1 MAQTLSHGEFSL
13 LEGVRRESML
23 PRKFTVQEMDDKL
36 RNAKYAVRG
45 AVPQRAAELAS
56 KLKAGESMPFERLVF
71 CNIGNPHAVQ
81 QKPITFYRQ
90 VAAAVTDP
98 SLLEGGPYAT
108 DVVRRAK
115 EYLQATNNAGT
126 GAYTDSSG
134 LLLVRQQ
141 VAEFL
146 LKRDGF
152 PADPK
157 AIYLT
162 TGASEGVK
170 RAISA
175 LLKDDRCGMLIP
187 RPQYPLYSAALTMAG
202 GRIVYY
208 ELYEEKGWRTTAEEL
223 EQAAADAFTDGTKL
237 RAITVINPG
246 NPVGAVLDRDDIV
259 MIINFATEQKLVI
272 LADEVY
278 QANVYKEGKQFHS
291 FKKVLRELQAEDKR
305 RYAETQLIS
314 FHSTSKGII
323 GECGQRGG
331 YMEYVGFSDSVL
343 GQFTKMAAT
352 SLSSNT
358 LGQIFMGMM
367 VTPPEPSE
375 PSYELFQKETTEIFE
390 SLKRRALHLTAELNT
405 VPGISCQPIDGAM
418 YAFPKITLPSG
429 AIEEAKK
436 RHQDADEFWCLELLE
451 KTGIVTVPGSGFG
464 QAKDTFHFRTTILP
478 PDAVLEDV
486 VKKLKAFQEEFNNK
500 YGAGYS
506 SS

>member
-1 MAQTLSHGEFSL
+1 
-13 LEGVRRESML
+13 
-23 PRKFTVQEMDDKL
+23 MDAKL

-45 AVPQRAAELAS
+45 AVPQRAAELKD
-56 KLKAGESMPFERLVF
+56 KLKAGEKMPFDRLVF

-90 VAAAVTDP
+90 VAAGVTDP
-98 SLLEGGPYAT
+98 SLLKQGLYPG
-108 DVVRRAK
+108 DVVQRAN
-115 EYLQATNNAGT
+115 EYLEATNNAGT

-141 VAEFL
+141 VAAFL
-146 LKRDGF
+146 QKRDGF

-175 LLKDDRCGMLIP
+175 LLKDERCGMLIP

-208 ELYEEKGWRTTAEEL
+208 DMYEEKGWRTTQEEL

-246 NPVGAVLDRDDIV
+246 NPVGAVLDREDIV
-259 MIINFATEQKLVI
+259 MVINFATEQKLVI

-278 QANVYKEGKQFHS
+278 QANVYAEGKQFHS

-343 GQFTKMAAT
+343 SQFTKMAAT
-352 SLSSNT
+352 SLPSNT
-358 LGQIFMGMM
+358 LGQIFMGLM
-367 VTPPEPSE
+367 VKPPEPGE
-375 PSYELFQKETTEIFE
+375 PSYELFQKETSEIFE
-390 SLKRRALHLTAELNT
+390 SLKRRALHLTAALNK

-418 YAFPKITLPSG
+418 YAFPKITLPKG
-429 AIEEAKK
+429 AIQAASMK
-436 RHQDADEFWCLELLE
+436 HQDPDELWCLELLQQ
-451 KTGIVTVPGSGFG
+451 TGIVTVPGSGFG
-464 QAKDTFHFRTTILP
+464 QQEDTFHFRTTILP
-478 PDAVLEDV
+478 PDEVLEDV
-486 VKKLKAFQEEFNNK
+486 VRKLADFQEEFNKK
-500 YGAGYS
+500 YSNGGGGY
-506 SS
+506 